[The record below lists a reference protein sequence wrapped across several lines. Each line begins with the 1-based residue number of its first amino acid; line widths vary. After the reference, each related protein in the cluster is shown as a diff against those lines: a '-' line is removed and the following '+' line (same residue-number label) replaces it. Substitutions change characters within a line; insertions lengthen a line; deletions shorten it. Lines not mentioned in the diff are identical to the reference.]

1 MVSSGKVW
9 QSVVQ
14 ALLATIAL
22 VVLTFVAFELHAD
35 LTIALCLYVAF
46 IVIIALV
53 GNVALSIVASI
64 VTVGF
69 MDWFFTPPLF
79 SVQIGDPLDAVAL
92 ALFVLISLSITTLI
106 ARLRLRSKQLETARV
121 HLDEQIAARA
131 QTEEFLQQAQDVAR
145 VNRVMLVGEMTASIA
160 HEINQPLTGIIANAG
175 TSLRYLA
182 AQPPNLDEART
193 HLEFI
198 VRDGNRAAGIISRI
212 RALVKRA
219 PPARSMLDINE
230 TILDVI
236 ALAQVQLQKNPI
248 DVRTDLASDLPQVP
262 ADRVQLQQVILNLLV
277 NAVEAMR
284 ETNGRSRELVVASGT
299 MDQNKAFVEV
309 RDSGPGLD
317 PANADQL
324 FNAFY
329 TTKPEGMGMGL
340 SISRL
345 IVEGHGG
352 RLWGT
357 SNAPHGAVFRFTL
370 PLTVEERVDA

>member
-1 MVSSGKVW
+1 MVTTGKVW
-9 QSVVQ
+9 QSIVQ
-14 ALLATIAL
+14 ALLAAAAL
-22 VVLTFVAFELHAD
+22 AALTFAAFTLHAD
-35 LTIALCLYVAF
+35 LSIALCLYV
-46 IVIIALV
+46 VYVVVVALT
-53 GNVALSIVASI
+53 GNLALSIVASI
-64 VTVGF
+64 VTVAA
-69 MDWFFTPPLF
+69 MDWYFTPPLF
-79 SVQIGDPLDAVAL
+79 SLQIGDPLNAVAL

-106 ARLRLRSKQLETARV
+106 ARIRLRSKQLETARV

-131 QTEEFLQQAQDVAR
+131 QTEAFLQQAQDAAR

-182 AQPPNLDEART
+182 AQPPSLDDART

-198 VRDGNRAAGIISRI
+198 VRDGNRAAGIINRI

-236 ALAQVQLQKNPI
+236 ALAQAQLQKNPV
-248 DVRTDLASDLPQVP
+248 DVRTDLAGDLPRVP

-284 ETNGRSRELVVASGT
+284 ETNDGTRELVVASGT
-299 MDQNKAFVEV
+299 MDHENAFIEV

-317 PANADQL
+317 PANTDRL

-329 TTKPEGMGMGL
+329 TTKADGMGMGL

-352 RLWGT
+352 RLWGAP
-357 SNAPHGAVFRFTL
+357 NVPHGAVFRFTL
-370 PLTVEERVDA
+370 PLTNNVHLDA